1 MWEEPRP
8 DRLSALDDPPRTSR
22 LGTFVAVTAIAG
34 VGFLLW
40 SKGVF
45 EPLLHRGEEPPA
57 VAPAPPAVTPAPT
70 SPRATLPPVERPLRA
85 PSSPSG
91 SATTRRGDPGVLNR
105 LAETCRYWVTQNTR
119 GQYSGNQ
126 QMACDDMAS
135 YAREF
140 GMALPYIP
148 SGVVRSPGSNALASN
163 QGGIHV
169 RVDECERH
177 GYGSVSF
184 RQCRAAEQ
192 RRLDT
197 WCGSLRKDLESARG
211 AQRDVIRARMDA
223 VCAGARRYQIVN

>member
-8 DRLSALDDPPRTSR
+8 DRLAALEDSPRASP
-22 LGTFVAVTAIAG
+22 LGTFIAIAAIAG

-40 SKGVF
+40 SKGAF
-45 EPLLHRGEEPPA
+45 EPLLPRSEEPPA
-57 VAPAPPAVTPAPT
+57 FVPAPPAATPAPAG
-70 SPRATLPPVERPLRA
+70 PRPALPPVERPLRA
-85 PSSPSG
+85 PSRPSG
-91 SATTRRGDPGVLNR
+91 SATTRRGDPSVLGR
-105 LAETCRYWVTQNTR
+105 LTEPCRYWVTQNTR

-126 QMACDDMAS
+126 QMACNDMVS

-140 GMALPYIP
+140 GMAVPHVP
-148 SGVVRSPGSNALASN
+148 GGVTRSSGSNALASN

-192 RRLDT
+192 RRLDN

-211 AQRDVIRARMDA
+211 SQRDSTRARMDA
-223 VCAGARRYQIVN
+223 VCAAARRYQIVN